1 MGTSQSKPSA
11 KGGSPLIPSWAN
23 QDPPPPGAAA
33 PPATPP
39 PHGQTPT
46 PEVLQPRR
54 NAGMRRALKQFYRTQ
69 DAGYA
74 RRALGHFARGSMAG
88 GAGAAQRL
96 ARAARVGGAAFGALS
111 NTVSGQQAVPGGFD
125 LGSLSGRSIP
135 DAIATIVDEF
145 CPPGILDEDG
155 IRAAM
160 AEALAEAFSGLDK
173 FDPANIDPHAVLVA
187 TRCFVAELVLAA
199 VLAEQGQSAAGATPQ
214 QIVARENDIRDI
226 VREITDVQATP
237 ILQQQGATLT
247 PVQIEKL
254 VGQIA
259 TAVYKEIASW

>member
-1 MGTSQSKPSA
+1 
-11 KGGSPLIPSWAN
+11 
-23 QDPPPPGAAA
+23 
-33 PPATPP
+33 
-39 PHGQTPT
+39 
-46 PEVLQPRR
+46 
-54 NAGMRRALKQFYRTQ
+54 MRRALKQFYKTG
-69 DAGYA
+69 DTGYA

-88 GAGAAQRL
+88 GAGATQRL

-111 NTVSGQQAVPGGFD
+111 NAAFGQPVVLGGFN
-125 LGSLSGRSIP
+125 LASLSGRAIP
-135 DAIATIVDEF
+135 DAIAAIVDEF

-160 AEALAEAFSGLDK
+160 AEALADALSSLDK

-199 VLAEQGQSAAGATPQ
+199 VLAEQGQSAADATPQ

-237 ILQQQGATLT
+237 ILQQQGAALT
-247 PVQIEKL
+247 PAQIEIL
-254 VGQIA
+254 VGRIA
-259 TAVYKEIASW
+259 TAVYEEIASW